1 MKTLVLLRHGE
12 SVWNLEN
19 CFTGWTDVDLSKNG
33 VAEAKIAGQILKRE
47 GYAFDMAFTSVL
59 LRAIRTLQ
67 IALSELSESDIPIV
81 RSWKLNERHYGA
93 LQGMNKSEMAKI
105 YGEEQ
110 IQIWRRSYAVRPPQL
125 QVDDTRNPVHD
136 ERYCD
141 VPRKELP
148 LTESLKDCVARVI
161 PYYKQEIMPQIEN
174 GKRIII
180 VAHGNSLRALV
191 MHFEN
196 LSEDEISRVNIP
208 TGIPLVYELDDN
220 FTIHNK
226 KYLGD
231 PALINAKMQAVAA
244 QGKKK

>member
-19 CFTGWTDVDLSKNG
+19 RFTGWTDVDLSEKG
-33 VAEAKIAGQILKRE
+33 VAEAKSAGQILKHE
-47 GYAFDMAFTSVL
+47 GYAFNMAFTSVL
-59 LRAIRTLQ
+59 LRANRTLQ
-67 IALSELSESDIPIV
+67 LALSELSKTDIQVI

-93 LQGMNKSEMAKI
+93 LQGMNKSEMAKL

-125 QVDDTRNPVHD
+125 QVDDSRNPAHD
-136 ERYCD
+136 ERYKD
-141 VPRKELP
+141 VPRHELP
-148 LTESLKDCVARVI
+148 LTESLKDTVARVI
-161 PYYKQEIMPQIEN
+161 PYYEQEILPQMER

-180 VAHGNSLRALV
+180 AAHGNSLRALV
-191 MHFEN
+191 MHFEH
-196 LSEDEISRVNIP
+196 LSEEEISRVNIP
-208 TGIPLVYELDDN
+208 TGIPLVYEFDDS
-220 FTIHNK
+220 FAVHNK

-231 PALINAKMQAVAA
+231 SALIDAKMQAVAA